1 MMDEERAQNLERQL
15 NEKIYVYNDL
25 TRKKSEDER
34 ELQFLKDEI

>member
-1 MMDEERAQNLERQL
+1 MDEERAQNLERQL